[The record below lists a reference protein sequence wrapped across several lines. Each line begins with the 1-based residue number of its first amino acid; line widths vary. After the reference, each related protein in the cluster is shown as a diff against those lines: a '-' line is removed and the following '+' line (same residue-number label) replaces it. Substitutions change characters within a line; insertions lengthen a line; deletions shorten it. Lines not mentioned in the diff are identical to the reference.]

1 MPNIQADLEYSEFH
15 SYLQSAEQWIQ
26 REVLGK
32 TIYDKMDAGTYT
44 AVQFPEMFRT
54 SRSSIVLKAY
64 EMAIPFMDLIQT
76 SSGFGV
82 ISDQNRAPASQN
94 RVDRL
99 IAQTKLRLGE
109 ETEYLLDYLEDT
121 NSLHTDWKGSNAFTI
136 LSDCLIRTVREF
148 KRCVGYDGT
157 RKDFLMLKP
166 LMVNLTVLKF
176 HPMISREYTEELIL
190 KLNTLKG
197 SIPAADLLIIPSMQ
211 KALANYC
218 LDNNYIAGR
227 LLDDVVTIMDN
238 NIEDYPTYADS
249 PEKEL
254 KDDPGFE
261 NDEDDPIFIFK
272 AGL

>member
-1 MPNIQADLEYSEFH
+1 
-15 SYLQSAEQWIQ
+15 
-26 REVLGK
+26 
-32 TIYDKMDAGTYT
+32 
-44 AVQFPEMFRT
+44 
-54 SRSSIVLKAY
+54 
-64 EMAIPFMDLIQT
+64 
-76 SSGFGV
+76 
-82 ISDQNRAPASQN
+82 
-94 RVDRL
+94 
-99 IAQTKLRLGE
+99 
-109 ETEYLLDYLEDT
+109 
-121 NSLHTDWKGSNAFTI
+121 
-136 LSDCLIRTVREF
+136 
-148 KRCVGYDGT
+148 
-157 RKDFLMLKP
+157 
-166 LMVNLTVLKF
+166 
-176 HPMISREYTEELIL
+176 MISREYTEELIL